1 MFASQS
7 LTQHLSRGAL
17 GISALVFGIQLLGQG
32 NLTGMLEAVGLLV
45 FSLVMLRGCPTCWT
59 IGLIQTIAT
68 KFAGRNQVEKLL
80 GRQASCNGSCPL
92 Q

>member
-17 GISALVFGIQLLGQG
+17 GLGALAFSVQLLGQG
-32 NLTGMLEAVGLLV
+32 SLMGMPAAVGLLV

-59 IGLIQTIAT
+59 IGLIQTIGT
-68 KFAGRNQVEKLL
+68 KFASKNRVEKLF
-80 GRQASCNGSCPL
+80 GKQVSCDGSCPL